1 MEQLTIRQYLNKYGV
16 LQTTLAKDL
25 KVSDAMVSK
34 WVRNRA
40 TVTKEMQKQLTNY
53 FESKDIQIIFTD
65 TQMSRSKLE
74 EKYEKLEKAYDQLQY
89 QFLQLAE
96 ENQNLREGMKQIIS
110 LGKYLE
116 GIKGRKPRIEKNA
129 KTTRSSL

>member
-1 MEQLTIRQYLNKYGV
+1 
-16 LQTTLAKDL
+16 
-25 KVSDAMVSK
+25 
-34 WVRNRA
+34 
-40 TVTKEMQKQLTNY
+40 MQKQLTNY